1 MFSVLLTDNCTI
13 IGVIQVGES
22 LAQLT
27 STLQSITIALLVITP
42 FVLLLG
48 AFGSYWL
55 AKRAFRPILN
65 LTRTAREIKAGDLH
79 RRVPFPHVKGQKH
92 DLLLTLNEKI

>member
-1 MFSVLLTDNCTI
+1 MIVPLHGIPWQATVNAHNGQAVRMYSAVLTDNGTI

-55 AKRAFRPILN
+55 AKPPFRPILN
-65 LTRTAREIKAGDLH
+65 LTRPAPETNTR
-79 RRVPFPHVKGQKH
+79 
-92 DLLLTLNEKI
+92 TL